1 MSSESSESVINPD
14 GSALAGGYTISTRFT
29 LHFGA
34 VVTYDVVMT
43 TIDTTTTELVSIN
56 PATNEPAGSVP
67 ITPVDAIPTIVE
79 RAAIAQKDWA
89 KKTIEERAEILRPIG
104 PKLLEAAERVGTI
117 LTLEMGKPLAEG
129 IGEVTYAAKGWTT
142 EIDEIVAALQPSV
155 LEDDNRRTNLYHDPL
170 GVCGAITPWNFP
182 VLMPH
187 QAILPALLAGNTVV
201 LKPSEETP
209 LCAQAYCDV
218 INEHLPPDLLQ
229 VIHGDE
235 QQGKALVQ
243 SDVDLIVFTGS
254 KAAGEHI
261 LGSASNGLKRVILE
275 LGGKDPMVVL
285 KDADLD
291 AAVEFGVRNAFR
303 NAGQVCVST
312 ERIYVDDAIHDEFV
326 ERFVAK
332 TSELQQGDGM
342 TEGVNIGPMISANQ
356 KSLVVDQLN
365 EAVADGAQVVHGGGE
380 GDGNFVPLTILT
392 GLSHDMRIM
401 NDETFGP
408 IACIQKTSSDDEAI
422 QLANDTPY
430 GLGACVF
437 GEVEHATQVARHIEA
452 GMVGV
457 NSGCGGATGSP
468 WVGAKH
474 SGYGFHSGPL
484 GHRQFCQVR
493 TVSVPKG

>member
-1 MSSESSESVINPD
+1 
-14 GSALAGGYTISTRFT
+14 
-29 LHFGA
+29 
-34 VVTYDVVMT
+34 MT
-43 TIDTTTTELVSIN
+43 TIDSNTDVLVSVN
-56 PATNEPAGSVP
+56 PATNEPVDSVP
-67 ITPVDAIPTIVE
+67 VTPVDAIPGIVA
-79 RAAIAQKDWA
+79 RAAAAQKDWA
-89 KKTIEERAEILRPIG
+89 RKSLEERADILRPIG
-104 PKLLEAAERVGTI
+104 AKLLEAAERIGTI
-117 LTLEMGKPLAEG
+117 LTREMGKPLAEG
-129 IGEVTYAAKGWTT
+129 IGEVTYAANKWEK
-142 EIDEIVAALQPSV
+142 EIDEVVEALQPTV
-155 LEDDNRRTNLYHDPL
+155 LEDDSRLTRLYHDPL

-187 QAILPALLAGNTVV
+187 QAVLTGLLAGNTVI

-218 INEHLPPDLLQ
+218 INEHLPADLLQ

-235 QQGKALVQ
+235 KQGKALVQ

-285 KDADLD
+285 KDADID

-326 ERFVAK
+326 ERFIAK
-332 TSELQQGDGM
+332 TAELEQGDGM
-342 TEGVNIGPMISANQ
+342 TEGVNIGPMISADQ
-356 KSLVVDQLN
+356 KALVVKQLN
-365 EAVADGAQVVHGGGE
+365 EAIADGAQVVHGGGE
-380 GDGNFVPLTILT
+380 MDGNFVPLTILT

-408 IACIQKTSSDDEAI
+408 IACIQKTASDEEAI
-422 QLANDTPY
+422 ELANDTPY

-493 TVSVPKG
+493 TVSVPK